1 MDLRK
6 KTSPFV
12 ENAKTTET
20 SALRRKALRGMQQM
34 ESGKTAAQRFKE
46 KYGRKGAIA
55 SSIAGS
61 YGK

>member
-6 KTSPFV
+6 KTNPFV
-12 ENAKTTET
+12 ENAKASEF
-20 SALRRKALRGMQQM
+20 RRKAAMRQQQM
-34 ESGKTAAQRFKE
+34 APGKTAAQRFKE